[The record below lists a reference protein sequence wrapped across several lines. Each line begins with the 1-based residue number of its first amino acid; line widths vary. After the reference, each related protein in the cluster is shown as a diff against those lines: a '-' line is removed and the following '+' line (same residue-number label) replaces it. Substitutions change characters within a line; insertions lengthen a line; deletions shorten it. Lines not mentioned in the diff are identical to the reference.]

1 MRLKTQYFKLR
12 NLFSF
17 IVLMFLVNINS
28 YSQTTKE
35 LLPVTYPVT
44 GNFVLKYS
52 GSWQYLNVDFWA
64 KDLYGN
70 KVFVTN
76 HGFSLMRDYPIQLI
90 IAEPEY
96 IKLMQL
102 HGRVISE
109 RKHF

>member
-1 MRLKTQYFKLR
+1 MSLKTKDLRLK
-12 NLFSF
+12 NLFSL
-17 IVLMFLVNINS
+17 ITLMFLVNIYS
-28 YSQTTKE
+28 YSQTSKE

-64 KDLYGN
+64 KDINGN

-76 HGFSLMRDYPIQLI
+76 HGISLMRDYPLQLI

>member
-1 MRLKTQYFKLR
+1 MILNTQYIKIK

-17 IVLMFLVNINS
+17 IVLMFLFNINS
-28 YSQTTKE
+28 YSQTTKD

-64 KDLYGN
+64 KDLYGI